1 MMNVIKVNT
10 STIGDNVVLPGIA
23 NRKIRVLA
31 YLLTSVA
38 QNYIVWKS
46 GSTAISGNIYM
57 SAYGNLAIHMGD
69 LWPAGGLP
77 VLETAIGEDLVISL
91 NAATAI
97 GGHLTYYY
105 IGA

>member
-1 MMNVIKVNT
+1 MNVIKVTT
-10 STIGDNVVLPGIA
+10 STIGDNVVLPGVA
-23 NRKIRVLA
+23 NKKIRVLA
-31 YLLTSVA
+31 YMITSIA
-38 QNYIVWKS
+38 QNYVVWKS
-46 GSTAISGNIYM
+46 GSTAISGNVYM
-57 SAYGNLAIHMGD
+57 PAYGNIVIHMGD

-91 NAATAI
+91 NAGTAI

>member
-1 MMNVIKVNT
+1 MNVIKVAT
-10 STIGDNVVLPGIA
+10 STIGDNVVLPGVA
-23 NRKIRVLA
+23 NKKIRVLA
-31 YLLTSVA
+31 YMITSIA
-38 QNYIVWKS
+38 QNYVVWKS
-46 GSTAISGNIYM
+46 GSTAISGNVYM
-57 SAYGNLAIHMGD
+57 PAYGNIVIHMGD

-91 NAATAI
+91 NAGTAI